1 MIDVFVSRPTWISTE
16 LQDGLDSFYNLLKT
30 LEFNPRSLG
39 TADYTPSA
47 PLDAIIQIMSKC
59 YGAIILGY
67 PQINVKDGTVK
78 SEAIQSPL
86 LLATEWNHIE
96 AGLAYARQLPL
107 LVIHHTGVVRGI
119 FDRGASNRFIYEVD
133 LSDPRWTLKDPLS
146 GAIRSWKTEIITFH
160 NSQPRDSQA
169 DRPFCPNCST
179 PQRRIYLTRLPGVY
193 QQAFD
198 ATHQCPKCMY
208 REKVD

>member
-1 MIDVFVSRPTWISTE
+1 MIDVFVSRPTWISSE
-16 LQDGLDSFYNLLKT
+16 LQNGLQSFYNLLNT

-47 PLDAIIQIMSKC
+47 PLDAIIQIMSEC

-67 PQINVKDGTVK
+67 PQIAVKDGTVK

-96 AGLAYARQLPL
+96 AGLAYAKQLPL

-119 FDRGASNRFIYEVD
+119 FDRGASNRFIYEED
-133 LSDPRWTLKDPLS
+133 LSDPSWALRDSLS
-146 GAIRSWKTEIITFH
+146 GAIKSWKREIVTFH
-160 NSQPRDSQA
+160 NSQPRDPRT

-179 PQRRIYLTRLPGVY
+179 PQHRVYLTRLAGVY
-193 QQAFD
+193 QRTFD